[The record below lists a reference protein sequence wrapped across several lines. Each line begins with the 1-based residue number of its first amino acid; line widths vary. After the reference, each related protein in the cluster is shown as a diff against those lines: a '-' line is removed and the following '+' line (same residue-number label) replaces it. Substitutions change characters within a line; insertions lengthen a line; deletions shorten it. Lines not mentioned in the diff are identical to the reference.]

1 MKEQVII
8 SVNKYFLIFNEKLI
22 LNNKNWREFWIDGN
36 ISKVTYQK
44 NRFLKIIYLY
54 SDPNSVSVRSD
65 YVSDAKFNP
74 RGMHHVYAITHTFLD
89 LIQRT
94 KLLPDSL
101 NATAVL
107 HTPQN
112 QVFFSYIIYVDW
124 ATMI

>member
-1 MKEQVII
+1 MNSIKD
-8 SVNKYFLIFNEKLI
+8 I
-22 LNNKNWREFWIDGN
+22 LDPDLAEGLVALQPVLKDHKID
-36 ISKVTYQK
+36 
-44 NRFLKIIYLY
+44 Y

-107 HTPQN
+107 HTPPN
-112 QVFFSYIIYVDW
+112 QVSSFLHLHIYHAHKPILLHKWHLLQVYYEP
-124 ATMI
+124 